1 MNGGIKMER
10 EIELSS
16 ESYMNDDG
24 TIKFKRSLGDGHWDK
39 KLIANMIELSNADNY
54 EEAKHEWIA
63 TGDVWW
69 SGQGADTGPSWV
81 HDHQGKCLCGH
92 KVVYH
97 FKIQNT
103 ENNNE
108 ECVGSEHIGSYLIL
122 REIKERTGL
131 TDAEITDKMIQE
143 WINVRTK
150 SMISTAWWHTNGEH
164 FTEMFDKTKEAD
176 LRINVKNKYEQW
188 CFDDK
193 SYKIKSRMLKRG
205 KGKLGEEN
213 YQMSSIVWR
222 WNHPHNSKNQST
234 TRGYPNDKLWADL
247 NYFSVMYD
255 VEHKARIEREDAR
268 LQLKTDQQL
277 EYMARQKQ
285 QSERRA
291 KEARLRQ
298 EQYELERVERQKLYE
313 QHEVE
318 RKEREKV
325 RQAELKVSNGDKFS
339 QEREMLNDLSMFNSA
354 ETQEFKDMCDYY
366 GLPVFDGNFPI
377 SIWESSF
384 LIDIRRRMAS
394 GNELSVNQLKTLKNI
409 CSNEPVTE
417 KQKQYLTNLGYD
429 GEFDDITKRKASIMI
444 TNKKRYDTFEGEQ

>member
-1 MNGGIKMER
+1 MNGEIKMER

-16 ESYMNDDG
+16 ESYMNNDG

-39 KLIANMIELSNADNY
+39 KLIANMVELSNADNY
-54 EEAKHEWIA
+54 EEAKLEWIA

-69 SGQGADTGPSWV
+69 SGNLQNRPAWV

-92 KVVYH
+92 TVVYH

-103 ENNNE
+103 ENGNE

-131 TDAEITDKMIQE
+131 SDAEITDKMIQE
-143 WINVRTK
+143 WINVRTQ
-150 SMISTAWWHTNGEH
+150 SMIQTAWWHANGEH
-164 FTEMFDKTKEAD
+164 FTQMFDRIKEAD
-176 LRINVKNKYEQW
+176 LRINVKDKFEQW
-188 CFDDK
+188 CFDDEK
-193 SYKIKSRMLKRG
+193 YKIKSRMLKRG

-222 WNHPHNSKNQST
+222 WNHPHNPKNQST

-255 VEHKARIEREDAR
+255 VEHKPRIEREDAR
-268 LQLKTDQQL
+268 LQTRTNQQR
-277 EYMARQKQ
+277 EYMERQKQ
-285 QSERRA
+285 QREQRA
-291 KEARLRQ
+291 EQARLRQ
-298 EQYELERVERQKLYE
+298 EQQALERAERDKLYE
-313 QHEVE
+313 QQRIEALE
-318 RKEREKV
+318 RQKV
-325 RQAELKVSNGDKFS
+325 RQAELKISNGDKFS
-339 QEREMLNDLSMFNSA
+339 QERETLNDLSMFNSA

-384 LIDIRRRMAS
+384 LIDIRRKMAS
-394 GNELSVNQLKTLKNI
+394 GNELSVNQLNTLKNI
-409 CSNEPVTE
+409 CSGEPATL
-417 KQKQYLTNLGYD
+417 KQKKYLTNLGYD
-429 GEFDDITKRKASIMI
+429 GEFDNITKRKASIMI
-444 TNKKRYDTFEGEQ
+444 TNKKQYNTFEGEA